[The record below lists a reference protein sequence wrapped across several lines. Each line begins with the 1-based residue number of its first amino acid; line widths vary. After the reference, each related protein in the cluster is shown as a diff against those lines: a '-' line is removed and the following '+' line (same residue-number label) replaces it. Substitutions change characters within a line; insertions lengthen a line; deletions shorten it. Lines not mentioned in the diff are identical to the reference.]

1 MSMRKTRYATAWG
14 MVCMVVAMFLH
25 SGAMAADAPAA
36 VVAPAP
42 VAKDSPAST
51 DIPEAEP
58 QSAVENRED
67 IPPVEAPRGMLAGTV
82 LGRGTKKPVPWAQV
96 VIADSE
102 WLTETD
108 ATGAFTLEGL
118 PPGSYQVIV
127 SSVGYETLKTQEIIG
142 RDEQVRVVYYLEA
155 EMYGLDEIV
164 VHGRKARTEV
174 SRQVVSR
181 QELQNMPGSSGDA
194 VKAIENLPGVGA
206 FATSAGLVLRG
217 SNREDSNVY
226 LDGHFVPIL
235 FHFGGFKSVYNS
247 DLLQDIEVLLGGFGA
262 EYGRALGG
270 IVNLRSRPARTDRW
284 AGYIDTSLL
293 DATALA
299 EGPVS
304 NNAALA
310 LTFRYSLIQYL
321 VRALPTGDMGLNFTT
336 YPNYWDYVARYDH
349 QINASNRL
357 SVNVFGSRD
366 AAEMILDDVAE
377 SDPAIT
383 GDLGFS
389 TMFHKAIITWE
400 YKSGDIQNT
409 FSPAVNYLEQEFFV
423 GKDFSILGTT
433 LDVGINDTFS
443 IRLGKYNT
451 LRVGAQMKAGKI
463 SLTANTIRPPKEGD
477 VYSSFSNGEFV
488 RTNIH
493 YPFERV
499 AVFAEDIITVGD
511 VTVIPGVRLGY
522 FFGHHDPL
530 YVDPRL
536 AVRWQVA
543 KSVALKATAGMYSQ
557 TPTLDERSAE
567 LGNPDVSMEHAVQT
581 AMGVEW
587 DITDNI
593 SLNVEAYYKYLY
605 DMVVGD
611 AVKLYDNDGKGYIY
625 GVEVLLRHR
634 LTKNF
639 FGWLAYSYSVSKRR
653 DGEQDA
659 YRYFDEDVPHNL
671 TLVLSYAFLKTWQVG
686 ARLQVISGMPYTP
699 IKGSV
704 FIADNNTYIPL
715 YDAAD
720 KNSGRTDTGYQLDLR
735 IDKRFIFDTWM
746 LSVYLDI
753 QNVTMYSRAMGYSYN
768 YDYSQKVAV
777 SLPAIIPAFGL
788 RADF

>member
-1 MSMRKTRYATAWG
+1 MSMRKMRYAVVWG
-14 MVCMVVAMFLH
+14 LVFALAAGIH
-25 SGAMAADAPAA
+25 PSAMAADDRAAA
-36 VVAPAP
+36 VAP
-42 VAKDSPAST
+42 VQPPVSDATPAGG
-51 DIPEAEP
+51 P
-58 QSAVENRED
+58 QSVFEIEQTIDSN
-67 IPPVEAPRGMLAGTV
+67 EAPRGMLAGTV
-82 LGRGTKKPVPWAQV
+82 LERGTKKPVPWAQV
-96 VIADSE
+96 VIVDSD
-102 WLTETD
+102 WFTETD
-108 ATGAFTLEGL
+108 AKGAFTLEGL
-118 PPGSYQVIV
+118 PPGTYRVVV
-127 SSVGYETLKTQEIIG
+127 SSVGYETFKTTEIIG

-164 VHGRKARTEV
+164 VHGRRKRTEV

-194 VKAIENLPGVGA
+194 VRAIENLPGVGA

-284 AGYIDTSLL
+284 SGYIDTSLL

-299 EGPVS
+299 EGPIG
-304 NNAALA
+304 NDAALA
-310 LTFRYSLIQYL
+310 LTFRYSLIQYF

-349 QINASNRL
+349 RINSSNRL

-366 AAEMILDDVAE
+366 AAEMIMDDVAE
-377 SDPAIT
+377 NDPAIT

-400 YKSGDIQNT
+400 YKSGAIRNT

-443 IRLGKYNT
+443 VRLGTYHT
-451 LRVGAQMKAGKI
+451 LRVGTQTKVGKI
-463 SLTANTIRPPKEGD
+463 AFTANTIRPPKEGD

-488 RTNIH
+488 RTNIQ
-493 YPFERV
+493 YPFERA
-499 AVFAEDIITVGD
+499 AVFAEDIISVGD
-511 VTVIPGVRLGY
+511 VSVIPGIRLGY
-522 FFGHHDPL
+522 YFGHHDPL
-530 YVDPRL
+530 YIDPRL
-536 AVRWQVA
+536 ALRWKVA
-543 KSVALKATAGMYSQ
+543 ESVSLKATVGLYSQ
-557 TPTLDERSAE
+557 PPTLDERSAE
-567 LGNPDVSMEHAVQT
+567 LGNPGVSMEHAVQT
-581 AMGVEW
+581 AVGVEW
-587 DITDNI
+587 DITDAI
-593 SLNVEAYYKYLY
+593 SLDVEAYYKYLY

-611 AVKLYDNDGKGYIY
+611 ETKVYDNDGRGYIY
-625 GVEVLLRHR
+625 GLEVLLRHR

-653 DGEQDA
+653 DGEQDT

-699 IKGSV
+699 IRGSV

-715 YDAAD
+715 YDAAN
-720 KNSGRTDTGYQLDLR
+720 KNSGRADTGYQLDLR
-735 IDKRFIFDTWM
+735 IDKRFVFDTWM
-746 LSVYLDI
+746 LSMYLDV
-753 QNVTMYSRAMGYSYN
+753 QNVTMSDRAMGYSYN
-768 YDYSQKVAV
+768 YDYSEKVAI
-777 SLPAIIPAFGL
+777 SLPTIIPAFGL